1 MSRSTQSGH
10 VTGVDPVDGRQR
22 FRALY
27 EAQWRAVFGFACRR
41 AETVEDAADVTS
53 EVFLVAWR
61 RIAEVPPGPQAR
73 LWLFGVARLTM
84 SNHLRGER
92 RRERLGDALV
102 AAVRQNH
109 SETDRWFDRD
119 EPAER
124 IRTALAELG
133 EADRELICLVA
144 WEDLTPGQAA
154 RVLGINPAAARTRLS
169 RARRRLR
176 GLLDEQST
184 VELSR
189 AFISPQWKEQ
199 S

>member
-1 MSRSTQSGH
+1 MD
-10 VTGVDPVDGRQR
+10 VVDGRQR

-27 EAQWRAVFGFACRR
+27 EEHWQALFGFACRR

-61 RIAEVPPGPQAR
+61 RIAEVPLGQQAR

-92 RRERLGDALV
+92 RRERLGDALLS
-102 AAVRQNH
+102 AVRENH
-109 SETDRWFDRD
+109 GDADRWFDRD
-119 EPAER
+119 ESAER
-124 IRTALAELG
+124 IRTALGKLS
-133 EADRELICLVA
+133 EADREVICLVA

-154 RVLGINPAAARTRLS
+154 HVLGINATAARTRLS
-169 RARRRLR
+169 RARRRLKA
-176 GLLDEQST
+176 LLDQQSP

-189 AFISPQWKEQ
+189 LAIGSPWRGQ